1 MDLGI
6 AGKNALVTGGSTGI
20 GRAVAEALAAEGV
33 RVGVNARGTNA
44 LAEVVAV
51 ISAAGG
57 EAVALPGDVSSAAG
71 VARLLDDMRAALG
84 DPNIVVAN
92 AGGPPPGLPSEI
104 EDDAWQEA
112 YELTLMSAV
121 RLARASLPA
130 MREAGWGRIVNVTS
144 LSVREPILNLTL
156 SNAMRAGLTG
166 FAKTLA
172 SEVAPHGVT
181 VNGVAPGYTATA
193 RVEELFPNEAAKDAL
208 VGRIPMG
215 RMAEPAEVAATVA
228 FLASVPAAYITG
240 QTLLV
245 DGGMVK
251 SLL

>member
-6 AGKNALVTGGSTGI
+6 AGRNALVTGGSTGI

-33 RVGVNARGTNA
+33 RVGVNARGAQA
-44 LAEVVAV
+44 LDETVAA
-51 ISAAGG
+51 IRAAGG
-57 EAVALPGDVSSAAG
+57 EAVALPGDVSDAAG

-84 DPNIVVAN
+84 DPLILVAN
-92 AGGPPPGLPSEI
+92 AGGPPTGLPSEAN
-104 EDDAWQEA
+104 DDAWHEA

-121 RLARASLPA
+121 RLARSVLPA
-130 MREAGWGRIVNVTS
+130 MRTAGWGRILNVTS

-156 SNAMRAGLTG
+156 SNAMRAGLTA

-172 SEVAPHGVT
+172 FELAPSGVT
-181 VNGVAPGYTATA
+181 VNSVAPGYTATA
-193 RVEELFPNEAAKDAL
+193 RVEELFPNEAAKEAL
-208 VGRIPMG
+208 IGRIPMG
-215 RMAEPAEVAATVA
+215 RMAEPAEVAAAVA

>member
-6 AGKNALVTGGSTGI
+6 AGRNALVTGGSTGI
-20 GRAVAEALAAEGV
+20 GRAVAEALAAEGA

-44 LAEVVAV
+44 LNETVAA
-51 ISAAGG
+51 INAAGG
-57 EAVALPGDVSSAAG
+57 EAVALPGDVSDAFG
-71 VARLLDDMRAALG
+71 VEGLLRDMREALG
-84 DPNIVVAN
+84 DPHILVAN
-92 AGGPPPGLPSEI
+92 AGGPPTGLPSEVD
-104 EDDAWQEA
+104 DDAWLEA

-121 RLARASLPA
+121 RLARSTLPA
-130 MREAGWGRIVNVTS
+130 MRAAGWGRIVNVTS
-144 LSVREPILNLTL
+144 LSVREPVLNLTL
-156 SNAMRAGLTG
+156 SNAMRAGLTA

-172 SEVAPHGVT
+172 FEVAPSGVT
-181 VNGVAPGYTATA
+181 VNSVAPGYTATA
-193 RVEELFPNEAAKDAL
+193 RVEELFPNEAAKEAL
-208 VGRIPMG
+208 VRLIPMS
-215 RMAEPAEVAATVA
+215 RMAKPAEVAAAVA